1 MDERS
6 LVHFADNPEHLLRA
20 YVESKEGIDRAGGFA
35 VQVFHTLLLK
45 TGHCLISAT
54 GSGRCL
60 DPESGRRL
68 Q

>member
-35 VQVFHTLLLK
+35 VQVFCTLF
-45 TGHCLISAT
+45 
-54 GSGRCL
+54 
-60 DPESGRRL
+60 PEDWSLSNLSNRVWEVP
-68 Q
+68 